1 MTARAIRRGETML
14 DRTLGTDIPTM
25 VLGPCTH
32 RALGY
37 YCAPCNQICA
47 SAGNLLFHLEQPGD
61 HRVAVWCGQCRT
73 FREAD
78 QAQLDALT
86 QPMLEATDGA
96 D

>member
-37 YCAPCNQICA
+37 YCATCNTVLA
-47 SAGNLLFHLEQPGD
+47 NARNLCLHIQSSDDGIS
-61 HRVAVWCGQCRT
+61 HRIAAYCSQCRL
-73 FREAD
+73 FRECD
-78 QAQLDALT
+78 QRQIDALT
-86 QPMLEATDGA
+86 TEAHSW
-96 D
+96 